1 MKKAIKHIVLI
12 LLTGLYCLTFLKT
25 LSPYMDYALNQEF
38 IAEVLCVTKEKPEL
52 QCNGKCY
59 LKEQLKQEASKEQQ
73 DQNSS
78 RTTDKENLFTST
90 AYTYASIV
98 NLDKLSTS
106 FIFPEPSFYFQ
117 DITIAIPKPPPEA

>member
-12 LLTGLYCLTFLKT
+12 ALTGLYCLTFLRT

-38 IAEVLCVTKEKPEL
+38 IAEVLCVNQDKPEL

-59 LKEQLKQEASKEQQ
+59 LKEKLEQEAAQEQQ

-78 RTTDKENLFTST
+78 RTSEKENLFVATVF
-90 AYTYASIV
+90 AYEQPASFSNTPKKLNFAEP
-98 NLDKLSTS
+98 NLSV
-106 FIFPEPSFYFQ
+106 Q
-117 DITIAIPKPPPEA
+117 DLTISIPKPPPQA

>member
-12 LLTGLYCLTFLKT
+12 VLTGLYCLTFLKT
-25 LSPYMDYALNQEF
+25 LTPYMDYALNQEF
-38 IAEVLCVTKEKPEL
+38 ISEVLCINQDKPEL

-59 LKEQLKQEASKEQQ
+59 LKEQLEQEASKEQQ

-90 AYTYASIV
+90 ADTYAGIV
-98 NLDKLSTS
+98 NLNKVDISCN
-106 FIFPEPSFYFQ
+106 FPEPSVYFQ
-117 DITIAIPKPPPEA
+117 DLVVAIPKPPPEL